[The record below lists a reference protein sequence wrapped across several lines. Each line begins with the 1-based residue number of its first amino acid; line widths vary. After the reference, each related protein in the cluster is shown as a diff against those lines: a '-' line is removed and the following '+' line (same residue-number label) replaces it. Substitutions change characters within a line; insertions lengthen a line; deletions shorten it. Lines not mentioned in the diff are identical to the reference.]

1 MLNRQY
7 QNSENLTPRCSV
19 SSRRVALLVF
29 LGLAGGGTVLWL
41 SARGTVDLGFWMGVC
56 GFKQRYGLPCPGCGW
71 THAAQMFL
79 TGHPIRAFVIQPAA
93 AFFCATAAAG
103 GIYALLIAVFGVK
116 FAPLRHLFRA
126 VGIKVVVLSAVI
138 VILAGWGVTL
148 GREILHR

>member
-1 MLNRQY
+1 MSNRQY
-7 QNSENLTPRCSV
+7 QNSENPKPPCSV
-19 SSRRVALLVF
+19 SSRLVALLVF

-41 SARGTVDLGFWMGVC
+41 SAQGTVDFGFWMGVC

-71 THAAQMFL
+71 THATQMFL

-93 AFFCATAAAG
+93 AFFCVAAAAA
-103 GIYALLIAVFGVK
+103 GIYALLIAVFGVE

-148 GREILHR
+148 SREILHR

>member
-1 MLNRQY
+1 MSNRQY
-7 QNSENLTPRCSV
+7 QNSKNSNATYSLKGRLT
-19 SSRRVALLVF
+19 ALLVF
-29 LGLAGGGTVLWL
+29 LSLVGGGIILWL
-41 SARGTVDLGFWMGVC
+41 SAKGSVDLGFWMGVC

-93 AFFCATAAAG
+93 AFFCVAAAAA
-103 GIYALLIAVFGVK
+103 GIYALLIAVFGVE

-148 GREILHR
+148 SREILHR